1 MFADAEPA
9 ASKDTAIITIMAR
22 AIIITIMPMITVTP
36 TGMPAAADTITATIM
51 TTHTDMTTAT
61 IMGTTITI
69 MATITTGITATSTMA
84 PAPQASPFRA

>member
-22 AIIITIMPMITVTP
+22 AIITIMTMITAMP

>member
-9 ASKDTAIITIMAR
+9 ASKDTAIIMIMAR

-36 TGMPAAADTITATIM
+36 TGMPAAADTIM
-51 TTHTDMTTAT
+51 TTHTGMTTAT

-69 MATITTGITATSTMA
+69 MATITTGITATSTTA